1 MCLNGSDQTTSCFLA
16 TSKTESEKRRAQF
29 LCDKNGWSK
38 GTGELELIMYWK
50 GGRGGCR
57 ACEVCLCGEEG
68 HWITAPQ
75 VAPLN
80 RPGQR

>member
-50 GGRGGCR
+50 GGRGVVGHVRC
-57 ACEVCLCGEEG
+57 VCAGRKGTGSQL
-68 HWITAPQ
+68 HRWLP
-75 VAPLN
+75 
-80 RPGQR
+80 